1 MKDCGG
7 CRHGGARKAG
17 TDDAAAGRRAGR
29 AAVALPGDEPPAAA
43 GGGWGAVPAPAW
55 GGGGP
60 GPGWAPPSRPV
71 GVVPLRPLT
80 VGEILDGAFQAVRAN
95 ARTMVGTSA
104 AVLAAVTVLSLVP
117 QALVLHGLAG
127 NPLFSQGAN
136 PSLQDALDAGAGL
149 LQARIVPLVLTYV
162 ATVALDAMLV
172 VPVAE
177 AVLGRRISAG
187 EMWQRSRRRLLAAI
201 GLSLLIGLALV
212 AIVVA
217 LLVPGLV
224 ALAAGAGDLGAVLL
238 LAGAAGGLV
247 VAALV
252 GVRWTLAAPALVLEQ
267 AGVGTAM
274 RRSWRLV
281 NGSAWRV
288 FGILLLSGIIVYIG
302 QVVISVPA
310 GLLAGLPAVG
320 QPSQYSSLPVTFAEL
335 LITGVGTIAAGAV
348 FYPFSAAVTA
358 LLYIDLRMR
367 REGLDVR
374 LAQSAAEAGP
384 RA

>member
-1 MKDCGG
+1 MTQPPAGG
-7 CRHGGARKAG
+7 PGVPQWRS
-17 TDDAAAGRRAGR
+17 
-29 AAVALPGDEPPAAA
+29 PGDEPPAAA
-43 GGGWGAVPAPAW
+43 GGGWGAVPPPAW

-60 GPGWAPPSRPV
+60 APGWAPPSRPAV

-149 LQARIVPLVLTYV
+149 LEARIVPLVLTYV

-212 AIVVA
+212 AVVVA

-238 LAGAAGGLV
+238 LAGAVGGLV
-247 VAALV
+247 VAVLV

-267 AGVGTAM
+267 AGIRTAM

-302 QVVISVPA
+302 QVVISVPTS
-310 GLLAGLPAVG
+310 LLAGLPAAG
-320 QPSQYSSLPVTFAEL
+320 QASQYSSLPVTFAEL